1 MSVAYKVVTWNRNK
15 LVYDALLLAL
25 MAGYLTAFLHFSPAA
40 ASPPDEQARHIR
52 AYGSLA
58 FLMLTVIL
66 CIGPLARI
74 DTRFLPLLYNRRH
87 FGVMTFAVALAHANA
102 VLGWYFAYSP
112 ANPYVALLSSNTSFA
127 RLAGFP
133 FETLG
138 LAALLILAVLAVTSH
153 DFWLHF
159 LGAPLW
165 KGLHMMVYAAFALLV
180 AHVSLGATMEPGRG
194 ALALVVGGCALVVA
208 GLHLFTGWRTDASPV
223 PPVPEAP
230 WLNAGAASA
239 LADGRAIKVAFA
251 DGTSAAVFRQGNRLS
266 AVSNAC
272 AHQNGPLSEGRVMDG
287 FITCPWHGY
296 QYRLHDGCSPPPF
309 TEKIAT
315 YRLKLVGGDVWID
328 PRANPHGTPV
338 EPVLAEAGAL

>member
-15 LVYDALLLAL
+15 LVYDAILLAL
-25 MAGYLTAFLHFSPAA
+25 IAGYLTAFLHFAPAA
-40 ASPPDEQARHIR
+40 ALPPDEQARHIR

-66 CIGPLARI
+66 CIGPLSRI

-87 FGVMTFAVALAHANA
+87 FGVMTFAVALAHGNA

-159 LGAPLW
+159 FGAPLW
-165 KGLHMMVYAAFALLV
+165 KALHMMVYAAFALIV
-180 AHVSLGATMEPGRG
+180 AHVSLGAMMEPGRG
-194 ALALVVGGCALVVA
+194 ALALVVGGCAVLVT
-208 GLHLFTGWRTDASPV
+208 GLHLFTGWRTDPSPA
-223 PPVPEAP
+223 PPELEAP
-230 WLNAGAASA
+230 WLNAGAVSA
-239 LADGRAIKVAFA
+239 IADGRAIKVTFA
-251 DGTSAAVFRQGNRLS
+251 DGTSAAVFRQGTKLS

-272 AHQNGPLSEGRVMDG
+272 AHQNGPLSEGRVVDG
-287 FITCPWHGY
+287 CITCPWHGY

-328 PRANPHGTPV
+328 PRANPEGTPV
-338 EPVLAEAGAL
+338 EPVLAEAGAS